1 MFKKKV
7 FFVTALILGVMLA
20 FTLIGCGGGDS
31 GGGGSDDGYPSDED
45 YKQGTYAYYEE
56 DHAQFAE
63 DMAVLNA
70 YKGWNLSSNPHD
82 WSSAD
87 WRKYIDFIKET
98 GGNYNPGGGSGDD
111 DSGDGGSD
119 SSGLS
124 AAEQSVWDGIKM
136 AYNANPETIQQ
147 SIQDINSA
155 YNLNLP
161 TNPNTWTTAQ
171 AKAYYAAA
179 TGGGG
184 SGDDGSGSDSSGL
197 TADEQQEWAAIK
209 EYYALAPDVY
219 AQFIEQYNVLYG
231 LNLPTNPNNWT
242 NADVKAYYNAV
253 NVGGGSGD
261 DGGGGSSNDNSGGSL
276 TAAEQQAW
284 NNLKM
289 AYGITPTDIEDL
301 IRSFNEEQGQ
311 NLPLNP
317 NDWSAAQAKIFFT
330 VVENG
335 PGD

>member
-1 MFKKKV
+1 MFKKKM
-7 FFVTALILGVMLA
+7 FFVMALILGVMLA

-45 YKQGTYAYYEE
+45 YKQAAYADYA
-56 DHAQFAE
+56 DDPADFAE
-63 DMAVLNA
+63 GINALNQL
-70 YKGWNLSSNPHD
+70 KGWNLSTNPHN

-87 WRKYIDFIKET
+87 WRKFIDFAKEMGGS
-98 GGNYNPGGGSGDD
+98 GGNGGDDGSGDD
-111 DSGDGGSD
+111 GSGGSD

-184 SGDDGSGSDSSGL
+184 SGDDGSG
-197 TADEQQEWAAIK
+197 
-209 EYYALAPDVY
+209 
-219 AQFIEQYNVLYG
+219 
-231 LNLPTNPNNWT
+231 
-242 NADVKAYYNAV
+242 
-253 NVGGGSGD
+253 GSGD
-261 DGGGGSSNDNSGGSL
+261 DNSGGSL